1 VRAATSPN
9 LYRRPD
15 RAREERATFAQET
28 WPMATQENATSQFTL
43 PRRKSAQPASR
54 IFNYFI
60 HLLAIRWPRKLT
72 ALATPLL
79 YLFSFWRSPPFRS
92 ISLQF
97 SYFQKWNNAR
107 AQRAKGMKI
116 RAVVFSQACGQ
127 ACSVEFCS
135 RDATS
140 KIPTPEHRPAK
151 EYFTKCR
158 SSIMYIPLDTIT
170 PKQITVNGKPR

>member
-1 VRAATSPN
+1 MTCARSYFAQFIPPPRESE
-9 LYRRPD
+9 RRK
-15 RAREERATFAQET
+15 REERATFAQET

-79 YLFSFWRSPPFRS
+79 YLFSFRRSPPFRS

-107 AQRAKGMKI
+107 AQRAKGESTRCGVLR
-116 RAVVFSQACGQ
+116 RAAKRAAWNFALETQLAKFKHLNTDQ
-127 ACSVEFCS
+127 LRNILRNA
-135 RDATS
+135 DHTS
-140 KIPTPEHRPAK
+140 CIFHLTPSCQNKA
-151 EYFTKCR
+151 
-158 SSIMYIPLDTIT
+158 L
-170 PKQITVNGKPR
+170 